1 MADAVAV
8 AATNRRPSRFLVL
21 AGGAVGVV
29 FAIPLFSIVANV
41 VRNGPEGGA
50 TALSGSALRPLA
62 ASLALAVAVTLS
74 TAVIGTTLAFL
85 TIRTDVPGRR
95 LWRVLCPLP
104 LVIPSYVGASALLAA
119 LAPGGLVVSGI
130 EGLGVRGL
138 PDPSGFFGA
147 YFVLTLLSYP
157 YVYLPVSAR
166 LSMLNPSL
174 EESARLLGRSPT
186 AVVRSVVFP
195 QIGSSVAA
203 GALLV
208 ALYTVSDFGAVQLM
222 RFDTLT
228 RRIYETRLIDRPTS
242 LVLSLVLAM
251 VALLVVVGERR
262 ASRRLTTSQVAR
274 HKGALRW
281 RLGRWRWPAAAVVAV
296 VVGNAVI
303 GPVSVLGF
311 WAFRAITNDAGLASF
326 DSGFTTLGPPLL
338 NTVMFGLAAAAFTMV
353 MVLPVGYLQARF
365 VSRAGSI
372 VGVLVVTGFAV
383 PGLVV
388 ALALT
393 SLVLDTP
400 GLAGLYQTFPLLLLA
415 YSLHFGA
422 QALRSTTVAV
432 TGVPQRLT
440 EAARL
445 LGAGSV
451 RRVLTVE
458 LPVMRPTLLAGA
470 GLVMLSTM
478 KELPASL
485 LLAPTGT
492 ETLATRIWAASEGMY
507 LGEMGVTSIA
517 LLAISG
523 LLTWLLIVR
532 PASA

>member
-1 MADAVAV
+1 VADAVAAAPRRSPALLVV
-8 AATNRRPSRFLVL
+8 AGVAV
-21 AGGAVGVV
+21 GAV
-29 FAIPLFSIVANV
+29 FALPLVSIVVNV
-41 VRNGPEGGA
+41 ARNGPDGA
-50 TALSGSALRPLA
+50 SVALGSAWRPLA
-62 ASLALAVAVTLS
+62 ASLALAVAVTVS
-74 TAVIGTTLAFL
+74 TAAIGTALAFL

-119 LAPGGLVVSGI
+119 LAPGGLAASAL
-130 EGLGVRGL
+130 EGLGARAL

-147 YFVLTLLSYP
+147 YLVLTLLSYP
-157 YVYLPVSAR
+157 YVYLPVAAR

-174 EESARLLGRSPT
+174 EESARLLGRSPA
-186 AVVRSVVFP
+186 AVVRSVVLP
-195 QIGSSVAA
+195 QIGSSIAA

-242 LVLSLVLAM
+242 LVLSLLLTM
-251 VALLVVVGERR
+251 VALVVVVGERR
-262 ASRRLTTSQVAR
+262 ASRGLVASQVAR

-281 RLGRWRWPAAAVVAV
+281 RLGRWRWPAAMLLVV

-311 WAFRAITNDAGLASF
+311 WAFRAVTNDAGIAVF
-326 DSGFTTLGPPLL
+326 DSGLGTLAPPLI
-338 NTVMFGLAAAAFTMV
+338 NTVLFGLAAAVVTMV
-353 MVLPVGYLQARF
+353 LVFPVGFLQARF
-365 VSRAGSI
+365 ASRSGAF

-393 SLVLDTP
+393 GLVLDTP
-400 GLAGLYQTFPLLLLA
+400 GLVGLYQTFPLLLLA

-432 TGVPQRLT
+432 SGVPPRLT

-445 LGAGSV
+445 LGAGPL
-451 RRVLTVE
+451 RRLLTVE

-507 LGEMGVTSIA
+507 LGEVGVTSIV
-517 LLAISG
+517 LLSISG

-532 PASA
+532 PAPA